1 MNETYAEYL
10 VKRKT
15 PAYAYVLTGVMGFIT
30 AISVLLALTTGV
42 LSVLLMFVCG
52 FLTYLTYRNTRIE
65 YEYLFVTGQLSIDKI
80 LGKAKRKKAF
90 ECSMEE
96 IQIIAPSDSYVLN
109 DYKLQNQK
117 VLDLSSQTP
126 GARTYT
132 AIIQSGGNSTK
143 LIFEPND
150 KMLQCFR
157 QTSPRKVVM
166 Q

>member
-10 VKRKT
+10 VRRKT
-15 PAYAYVLTGVMGFIT
+15 PVYAYILNVVMGALTLVSIF
-30 AISVLLALTTGV
+30 LALTTGV
-42 LSVLLMFVCG
+42 LSVILMFVCG
-52 FLTYLTYRNTRIE
+52 FFTYLSYRNTRVE

-80 LGKAKRKKAF
+80 LGRATRRKVF
-90 ECSMEE
+90 ECTMEE
-96 IQIIAPSDSYVLN
+96 IQIIAPSDSDVLK
-109 DYKLQNQK
+109 DYRLQNQK
-117 VLDLSSQTP
+117 TLDLSSGIS

-132 AIIQSGGNSTK
+132 AVIQSGASNTK

-157 QTSPRKVVM
+157 QTAPRKVI